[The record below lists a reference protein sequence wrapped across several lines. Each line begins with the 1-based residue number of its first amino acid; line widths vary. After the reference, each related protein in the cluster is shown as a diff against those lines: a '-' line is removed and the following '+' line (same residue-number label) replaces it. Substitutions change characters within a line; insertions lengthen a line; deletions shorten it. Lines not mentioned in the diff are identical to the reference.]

1 MWEVVYG
8 LTYTAESAGPR
19 AHHQEGDL
27 VVRLSIFWRLVLT
40 YLVIIAVMTGVNVYA
55 LLQIRTLAGLN
66 TEVGSHHHP
75 EIDSAKR
82 LLTSIYEQVQGEK
95 KYVAVPA
102 ATFLEHFDTESKEFQ
117 QVLQGLLAH
126 DVSEPEIKL
135 LKEIEA
141 LQQAHLALFQSQ
153 LAESSGHPEASSG
166 YDARREAVVAKMALA
181 LQQYIGLH
189 ERRIAVGVSESH
201 ASSVHAEA
209 VTRNLVLVALLFGLG
224 MAAVASYNILRPLR
238 RLQATIQ
245 EMGQGNFK
253 ASWDGQAPREL
264 RELGETVKWMGTK
277 LQQLDDIK
285 SEFLAHVS
293 HELRTPMASIQE
305 GTHLLLDEIPGPL
318 TQDQRTTLRIMS
330 DSSRRLM
337 YLISTILD
345 LSKMESGMMEYRFVP
360 TDLRR
365 VADISVNKIRLLAD
379 AKHVQ
384 LLVEAPVERHWVR
397 ADSTRIEQVLDNLL
411 SNALKYSP
419 EGASVRL
426 QMIPKRDEGLLFV
439 DVADAG
445 PGIPAE
451 ELPHIF
457 ERFYQGRTKSRQVS
471 VGSGLG
477 LALAKKVVEAH
488 GGRIWVESEVGK
500 GTTVRFILY
509 LTKPGMLA

>member
-1 MWEVVYG
+1 M
-8 LTYTAESAGPR
+8 
-19 AHHQEGDL
+19 
-27 VVRLSIFWRLVLT
+27 RLSIFWRLVLT
-40 YLVIIAVMTGVNVYA
+40 YLIIIAVMTAVNLYA

-82 LLTSIYEQVQGEK
+82 LLTSFYEQIQSEK

-102 ATFLEHFDTESKEFQ
+102 ATFLEHFDAESKDFQ
-117 QVLQGLLAH
+117 QVLHNLQIRETSDSETRLLR
-126 DVSEPEIKL
+126 
-135 LKEIEA
+135 EIEH
-141 LQQAHLALFQSQ
+141 LQQAHLALFHAQ
-153 LAESSGHPEASSG
+153 LAESPEPPMDSGNDFDEE
-166 YDARREAVVAKMALA
+166 REALVGKLASVV
-181 LQQYIGLH
+181 QQYIGLH
-189 ERRIAVGVSESH
+189 EARIAIGVNESL
-201 ASSVHAEA
+201 ASSIHAES
-209 VTRNLVLVALLFGLG
+209 VTRHLVLVALVFGLG
-224 MAAVASYNILRPLR
+224 MATVASYNILRPLR
-238 RLQATIQ
+238 RLQAAIQ
-245 EMGQGNFK
+245 EMGQGNFQ
-253 ASWDGQAPREL
+253 AVLDGQAPREL
-264 RELGETVKWMGTK
+264 RELGDHVKWMGTK
-277 LQQLDDIK
+277 LQELDDIK

-365 VADISVNKIRLLAD
+365 IADISVNKIRLLAD

-384 LLVEAPVERHWVR
+384 LLIEAPAERHWAR

-411 SNALKYSP
+411 SNALKYSS
-419 EGASVRL
+419 EGAVVKLNMTPS
-426 QMIPKRDEGLLFV
+426 RDEGLLFV
-439 DVADAG
+439 SVTDSG
-445 PGIPAE
+445 PGIPAGE
-451 ELPHIF
+451 VPHIF
-457 ERFYQGRTKSRQVS
+457 DRFYQGRTRPRPAA

-477 LALAKKVVEAH
+477 LALAKKIVDAH

-500 GTTVRFILY
+500 GTTVKFILC
-509 LTKPGMLA
+509 LTKPGVLV

>member
-1 MWEVVYG
+1 M
-8 LTYTAESAGPR
+8 
-19 AHHQEGDL
+19 
-27 VVRLSIFWRLVLT
+27 RLSIFWRLILT

-66 TEVGSHHHP
+66 TEVASHHHP

-82 LLTSIYEQVQGEK
+82 LLTSFYEQVQSEK

-102 ATFLEHFDTESKEFQ
+102 STFLEHFDGESKDFQ
-117 QVLQGLLAH
+117 LVLQGLLAREA
-126 DVSEPEIKL
+126 SEPELRL
-135 LKEIEA
+135 LKDVEL
-141 LQQAHLALFQSQ
+141 LQQTHLALFQAQ
-153 LAESSGHPEASSG
+153 LAEPKGQSMEIVAG
-166 YDARREAVVAKMALA
+166 YDARRDTLAAKVAAT

-189 ERRIAVGVSESH
+189 EARIAVGVNASH
-201 ASSVHAEA
+201 ASSAHAES
-209 VTRNLVLVALLFGLG
+209 VTRHLLLVALLFGLG

-238 RLQATIQ
+238 RLQGTIQ
-245 EMGQGNFK
+245 DMGQGNFH
-253 ASWDGQAPREL
+253 ASLEGPAPREL
-264 RELGETVKWMGTK
+264 RELGDTVKWMGTR
-277 LQQLDDIK
+277 LQRLDDMK

-337 YLISTILD
+337 SLISTILD
-345 LSKMESGMMEYRFVP
+345 LSKMESGMMDYRFMP

-379 AKHVQ
+379 AKQVQ
-384 LLVEAPVERHWVR
+384 LQVEAPIERHWVR

-419 EGASVRL
+419 EGAVVKL
-426 QMIPKRDEGLLFV
+426 QMAPRREEGLLAV
-439 DVADAG
+439 DVSDSG
-445 PGIPAE
+445 PGISAE
-451 ELPHIF
+451 EVPHIF
-457 ERFYQGRTKSRQVS
+457 ERFYQGRTKTRHAS

-500 GTTVRFILY
+500 GTTVRFILC
-509 LTKPGMLA
+509 LTKPGMLV